1 MLKINK
7 RELFQSTLFWIIMIA
22 LILAIVIIAF
32 GDNMFDSLGSLSV
45 RLLIGFS
52 IFFGTLMAILVFKLY
67 AKEDTQAKL
76 KATKAQRA
84 KENTN
89 TDLVTA
95 KVKELKSRFI
105 EATKIIKNSS
115 VYKGQRDAKYELPW
129 YLIIGQ
135 EKEGKT
141 TLLESSGLDF
151 PLNINYQNQ
160 PDSSIAAEPSFQWY
174 FAEHAIFV
182 DIPGKFIKQEEGSID
197 AGIWH
202 GFLELFK
209 KKRWKRPINGVVLT
223 ISVETLMEKTDTELE
238 LYAKG
243 LRDRFD
249 ELSAA
254 FTSTI
259 PIYLLVTKTDKI
271 PGFAEYFST
280 LAENEKDEVLGMTFD
295 DSKNIDSKSAQS
307 EFDALLRRLDAS
319 ILDRM
324 HHEWDNSARSKI
336 LLFGDEFSV
345 LFDKLKTFIDIG
357 FAQTRYRTPLML
369 RGIYF
374 TSVPSHSGLMN
385 NTATPS
391 KEHLLGNGMLGK
403 GLFIRKVLQDIIFAE
418 AYVIKMDTGYRIKE
432 KIRERIGIA
441 VAALIVVMV
450 SSLWLWDYSTH
461 IDTIKELNKELK
473 EYKYAQAEGVNHND
487 FEHDLN
493 LLNKV
498 YAIKLLDDA
507 KGSQHFW
514 RLSFYTVEE
523 RQQKLNALYYSLLEK
538 LLLPHVAET
547 LDSQTLANLN
557 NYDDTWENTKAYLM
571 LNNQEKRDNRFMM
584 QWMKKTWAH
593 QYPGNSTLQKNLEG
607 HWQRLLAH
615 SFKPYN
621 LNQNTVQAARTK
633 LAGYGQEAL
642 LYKQL
647 KDKVQEMNLKD
658 FQFSTVMGANTSLF
672 RGNDY
677 IIPGFYTKNGYDKV
691 FTLDAK
697 TLLKEIIRSNWVLG
711 YSTELKDSEL
721 EIVYAKIQNYYF
733 ADYKKIWTEGLNT
746 LYLSS
751 DLTPEQINVLA
762 SQDSPIIA
770 VLKALKRNTDIYSI
784 TELIEKKASAKISAA
799 SGKDIAGNVQGVLS
813 DSTPKMLRDY
823 FKPYN
828 QLLSDEGVAGSTLQA
843 EMTRFDN
850 ASAQSSA
857 PAGSGS
863 PSEAFG
869 ALVARAKQGGTT
881 VEVSPLPSPVSR
893 WLPRSAGNG
902 TGKMISHGKQHISEQ
917 YSSQV
922 YPFYRDRLVN
932 KYPFNPNAAT
942 DVALSDF
949 EEFFRAGGILDQFQS
964 EYIAPFVTTNPSG
977 RGYQLKRIDG
987 ATVSISPELMESL
1000 YQARE
1005 IRKRLFNSRGDTLN
1019 SALFIRPNLLGKNLE
1034 SMSLQYD
1041 ENNIV
1046 YEHGPIKSRKIVW
1059 PSESG
1064 NADSKFQ
1071 LIDLDNNTV
1080 VSLAAQGQWA
1090 LFKLFGRMRSIPSG
1104 LDEVIVEYSNKENK
1118 GSFILSGT
1126 SAKAFDSDSPIK
1138 KFKLNGHI

>member
-7 RELFQSTLFWIIMIA
+7 RELFQSTLFWIIVIA
-22 LILAIVIIAF
+22 LILSIVVIAF
-32 GDNMFDSLGSLSV
+32 GDNMFDSFASLSL

-84 KENTN
+84 KENIN
-89 TDLVTA
+89 TDFVA
-95 KVKELKSRFI
+95 EKVKELKSRFI

-129 YLIIGQ
+129 YLILGQ

-151 PLNINYQNQ
+151 PLNINYKNQ
-160 PDSSIAAEPSFQWY
+160 PDFSIAAEPSFQWY

-197 AGIWH
+197 AGVWH
-202 GFLELFK
+202 GFLKLFK
-209 KKRWKRPINGVVLT
+209 KKRWKRPINGVILT
-223 ISVETLMEKTDTELE
+223 LSVETLMEKSDIELE

-249 ELSAA
+249 ELSEA

-271 PGFAEYFST
+271 PGFTEYFST
-280 LAENEKDEVLGMTFD
+280 LSDNEKDEVLGMTFD
-295 DSKNIDSKSAQS
+295 DSQNIDSKSAQR
-307 EFDALLRRLDAS
+307 EFDAMIKRLDAS
-319 ILDRM
+319 ILDRI

-336 LLFGDEFSV
+336 LLFGDEFSL
-345 LFDKLKTFIDIG
+345 LFEKLKTFIDIG
-357 FAQTRYRTPLML
+357 FAQTRYRAPLML

-374 TSVPSHSGLMN
+374 TSVPSHNKTVTS
-385 NTATPS
+385 S
-391 KEHLLGNGMLGK
+391 KEHSLGTAMVSK
-403 GLFIRKVLQDIIFAE
+403 GLFIRKVLQEIIFPE
-418 AYVIKMDTGYRIKE
+418 AYVIKMDMGHRIKE
-432 KIRERIGIA
+432 KIRERIGLA
-441 VAALIVVMV
+441 AAALIIIVV
-450 SSLWLWDYSTH
+450 SSLWIWDYSRH
-461 IDTIKELNKELK
+461 LDTLKELK
-473 EYKYAQAEGVNHND
+473 KGLKEYQYIQKKSVNSND
-487 FEHDLN
+487 FEDNLN
-493 LLNKV
+493 QLNKG
-498 YAIKLLDDA
+498 YELKLLDD
-507 KGSQHFW
+507 SQRSQYFW
-514 RLSFYTVEE
+514 RLSFYTVKE
-523 RQQKLNALYYSLLEK
+523 RQQKLDSLYYSSLEK
-538 LLLPHVAET
+538 LFLPQVAEM
-547 LDSQTLANLN
+547 LESQTLANLN

-571 LNNQEKRDNRFMM
+571 LNNQEKRDKRFML
-584 QWMKKTWAH
+584 QWMQKTWAH
-593 QYPGNSTLQKNLEG
+593 QYPENLTLQKNLEG

-615 SFKPYN
+615 GFKPYN
-621 LNQNTVQAARTK
+621 LNQNTVQIARAK

-658 FQFSTVMGANTSLF
+658 VQFSTVIGTNTLLF
-672 RGNDY
+672 SGTNY

-721 EIVYAKIQNYYF
+721 DIVYGKIQNYYF
-733 ADYKKIWTEGLNT
+733 ADYKKIWIEGLNT
-746 LYLSS
+746 LYLHSN
-751 DLTPEQINVLA
+751 LTPEQIKVLA

-784 TELIEKKASAKISAA
+784 TELIEKKASAKLSVA
-799 SGKDIAGNVQGVLS
+799 SGKDVSGNVHVLS
-813 DSTPKMLRDY
+813 ENTPKILRDY

-828 QLLSDEGVAGSTLQA
+828 QLLSDEGIAGSTLQA

-850 ASAQSSA
+850 ASAQNA
-857 PAGSGS
+857 PSEGSGS
-863 PSEAFG
+863 PSDTFD
-869 ALVARAKQGGTT
+869 ALVGRAKQGGMTM
-881 VEVSPLPSPVSR
+881 EVSPLPSPVSR
-893 WLPRSAGNG
+893 WLPRSTGNG
-902 TGKMISHGKQHISEQ
+902 IGKMISQGKQHIKEQ
-917 YSSQV
+917 FLSQV
-922 YPFYRDRLVN
+922 YPFYRDKLAN
-932 KYPFNPNAAT
+932 KYPFKTNAVN

-949 EEFFRAGGILDQFQS
+949 EEFFRTGGILDQFQN
-964 EYIAPFVTTNPSG
+964 EYISPFVTINPSG

-987 ATVSISPELMESL
+987 ATVPITPQLMESL

-1005 IRKRLFNSRGDTLN
+1005 IRKRLFNGRGD
-1019 SALFIRPNLLGKNLE
+1019 SANTTLFIRPNTLSRNLE
-1034 SMSLQYD
+1034 TMVLQYD
-1041 ENNIV
+1041 DNSII

-1064 NADSKFQ
+1064 NTDTKFQ
-1071 LIDLDNNTV
+1071 LINLENTNV
-1080 VSLAAQGQWA
+1080 ASLNAQGTWA
-1090 LFKLFGRMRSIPSG
+1090 LFKLFDRMKSLPNGAEDVSI
-1104 LDEVIVEYSNKENK
+1104 EYTNKDYK
-1118 GSFILSGT
+1118 GSFVLSGT
-1126 SAKAFDSDSPIK
+1126 SAKAFDPNSSLR
-1138 KFKLNGHI
+1138 KFKLSGHI

>member
-7 RELFQSTLFWIIMIA
+7 RELFQSTLFWIILIA
-22 LILAIVIIAF
+22 FVLSIVVITF
-32 GDNMFDSLGSLSV
+32 GDNIFDSFAPLSL

-67 AKEDTQAKL
+67 VKEDTQAKL
-76 KATKAQRA
+76 KETKAQRV
-84 KENTN
+84 KENFN
-89 TDLVTA
+89 TDLVAA

-129 YLIIGQ
+129 YLILGQ

-160 PDSSIAAEPSFQWY
+160 PDFSIAAEPSFQWY

-197 AGIWH
+197 AGVWH
-202 GFLELFK
+202 GFLKLFK
-209 KKRWKRPINGVVLT
+209 KKRWKRPINGVILT
-223 ISVETLMEKTDTELE
+223 LSVETLMEKNDIELE

-249 ELSAA
+249 ELSEA

-271 PGFAEYFST
+271 PGFTEYFST
-280 LAENEKDEVLGMTFD
+280 LSDNEKDEVLGMTFD

-307 EFDALLRRLDAS
+307 EFDAMIKRLDAS
-319 ILDRM
+319 ILDRI

-336 LLFGDEFSV
+336 LLFGDEFSL
-345 LFDKLKTFIDIG
+345 LFEKLKTFIDIG
-357 FAQTRYRTPLML
+357 FAQTRYRAPLML

-374 TSVPSHSGLMN
+374 TSVPNHN
-385 NTATPS
+385 NSAASS
-391 KEHLLGNGMLGK
+391 KEHSLGNVILGK
-403 GLFIRKVLQDIIFAE
+403 GLFIRKVLQEIIFPE
-418 AYVIKMDTGYRIKE
+418 AYVIKMDMGHRIKE
-432 KIRERIGIA
+432 KIRERIGLA
-441 VAALIVVMV
+441 AAALIIIVV
-450 SSLWLWDYSTH
+450 SSLWIWDYSTH
-461 IDTIKELNKELK
+461 MGTIKELNKELK
-473 EYKYAQAEGVNHND
+473 EYKYTQGQSSNGNNY
-487 FEHDLN
+487 EHDLN

-498 YAIKLLDDA
+498 YKIKLLDDE
-507 KGSQHFW
+507 KVSQYFW

-523 RQQKLNALYYSLLEK
+523 RQEKLNALYYNLLEK
-538 LLLPHVAET
+538 LLLPRVAET

-571 LNNQEKRDNRFMM
+571 LNNQEKRDNRFMQ

-593 QYPGNSTLQKNLEG
+593 QYPENLTLQKNLDG
-607 HWQRLLAH
+607 HWQRLLEH
-615 SFKPYN
+615 GFKPYN
-621 LNQNTVQAARTK
+621 LNQNTVQTARTK

-658 FQFSTVMGANTSLF
+658 FQFSSVTGVNTLLF
-672 RGNDY
+672 SGTNY

-733 ADYKKIWTEGLNT
+733 TDYKKIWTEGINT
-746 LYLSS
+746 LYLRS
-751 DLTPEQINVLA
+751 DLAPEQIKVLA

-784 TELIEKKASAKISAA
+784 TELIEKKASAKLSVA
-799 SGKDIAGNVQGVLS
+799 SGKDVSGNVQGVLS
-813 DSTPKMLRDY
+813 ENTPKMLRDY

-828 QLLSDEGVAGSTLQA
+828 QLLSDEGIAGSTLQA

-850 ASAQSSA
+850 ASAQNSA

-869 ALVARAKQGGTT
+869 ALVGRAKQGGTT

-893 WLPRSAGNG
+893 WLPRSAGNA
-902 TGKMISHGKQHISEQ
+902 TGKMISQGKQHIGEQ
-917 YSSQV
+917 FLSQV
-922 YPFYRDRLVN
+922 YPFYRDKLAN
-932 KYPFNPNAAT
+932 KYPFNPNATT

-949 EEFFRAGGILDQFQS
+949 EEFFRVGGILDQFQS
-964 EYIAPFVTTNPSG
+964 EYISPFVTMNPSG

-987 ATVSISPELMESL
+987 ATVPITPQLMASL
-1000 YQARE
+1000 YEARE
-1005 IRKRLFNSRGDTLN
+1005 IRKRLFNGRGD
-1019 SALFIRPNLLGKNLE
+1019 SANTTLFIRPNTLSRNLE
-1034 SMSLQYD
+1034 TMALQYD
-1041 ENNIV
+1041 DNSII

-1064 NADSKFQ
+1064 NTDTKLQ
-1071 LIDLDNNTV
+1071 LIDLENRTV
-1080 VSLAAQGQWA
+1080 VSLNTQGSWA
-1090 LFKLFGRMRSIPSG
+1090 LFKLFDRMKSVSNGIE
-1104 LDEVIVEYSNKENK
+1104 EVGVEYTNKEYK
-1118 GSFILSGT
+1118 GSYILSGT
-1126 SAKAFDSDSPIK
+1126 SAKAFDPNSSLR
-1138 KFKLNGHI
+1138 KFKLSGHI